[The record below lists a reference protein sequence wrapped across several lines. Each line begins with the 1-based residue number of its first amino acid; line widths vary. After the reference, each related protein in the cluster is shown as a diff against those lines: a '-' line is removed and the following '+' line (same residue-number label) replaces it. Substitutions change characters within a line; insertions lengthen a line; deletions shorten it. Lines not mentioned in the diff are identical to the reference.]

1 MSRKKKKKLHVV
13 TPPKATN
20 TLVIDQNKF
29 NLQKEYHSVDFRT
42 GCYMTEKDRPRK
54 KFKPTETEWD
64 GVF

>member
-1 MSRKKKKKLHVV
+1 MV
-13 TPPKATN
+13 TPPKATSI
-20 TLVIDQNKF
+20 LVIDQNKF

-42 GCYMTEKDRPRK
+42 GGYMTEKDRPRK